1 MALAMLLSYVE
12 SLIPFYFGIPG
23 MKLGLCNVFVVVM
36 LYLTGAWQEALL
48 INLCRI
54 VLSGFLFGNAFS
66 ILYSFGG
73 AFLSFVTMLILFRM
87 KVFSV
92 TAVSVVG
99 GFFHN
104 VGQVLVAALAME
116 STGVFWYLPV
126 LMLAGMVTGGLIGI
140 LAAELLPRLSAVR
153 NVFLDD
159 PLKD

>member
-1 MALAMLLSYVE
+1 MAMLLSYVE

-36 LYLTGAWQEALL
+36 LYLTGDWREALL

-66 ILYSFGG
+66 ILYSLGG
-73 AFLSFVTMLILFRM
+73 AFLSFVTMFVLFRM
-87 KVFSV
+87 GFFSV

-104 VGQVLVAALAME
+104 VGQVFVASLVME

-126 LMLAGMVTGGLIGI
+126 LMSAGMVTGGLIGI

-153 NVFLDD
+153 NVFLDES
-159 PLKD
+159 LNVQ